1 MPLREVRRGQRFTLL
16 VYVRDNGACPVA
28 EYLDELPTRERKRID
43 GLLER
48 AAEYGPPRN
57 REQNAPLTGEDFFEF
72 KAYQIRIFWRYAS
85 GRRIVLFHGF
95 TKKSGRTPRRELTT
109 GRQRWQETVEE
120 LGR

>member
-1 MPLREVRRGQRFTLL
+1 MPLREVRSGQRYRVL
-16 VYVRDNGACPVA
+16 VYVRDSGVCPVA
-28 EYLDELPTRERKRID
+28 EYLDGLPERQRKRVD

-48 AAEYGPPRN
+48 VAEHGPPRN
-57 REQNAPLTGEDFFEF
+57 REQNASLTGEDFFEF
-72 KAYQIRIFWRYAS
+72 KAYQIRLFWRYAS

-95 TKKSGRTPRRELTT
+95 TKKSRRTPRNELVT